1 MELEKMLNI
10 ITGMN
15 YMDVNLYMVHNVNS
29 KNGRGYSTVNPSIG
43 SNFKKQIRSIVIDEL
58 TRYKGSTQ
66 VQYNPIGTLDNVV
79 EKAKVKSVKSIDTL
93 KEALDKPLQKF
104 GFKNDSFNCFIYEFP
119 YKDKNGESKSLLV
132 FRRTKKL
139 KSFKKGFIGYLNAG
153 TFQELKNSDMLATDE
168 YIDFIMDEEDIYI
181 FQHISFERIFNLR
194 SKFIEK
200 AKSVLSNTKLADKI
214 ENFDKLR
221 EEALDNQS
229 YVKRLAKLS
238 KGKND
243 AALFLEDLDA
253 TKKVINDFNLDIK
266 FNETG
271 DKLVFRGES
280 QVASFIGLMQD
291 AYYQT
296 LIGKHKGMDKRR

>member
-1 MELEKMLNI
+1 MNLDEMLDIVKKVNS
-10 ITGMN
+10 N
-15 YMDVNLYMVHNVNS
+15 DVNLYMVHNVNS
-29 KNGRGYSTVNPSIG
+29 KKGRGYSVVNPTIG
-43 SNFKKQIRSIVIDEL
+43 NTFKQQLQSIVQDEL
-58 TRYKGSTQ
+58 TRYEGIPQ
-66 VQYNPIGTLDNVV
+66 AQYNPIGTLDNVV
-79 EKAKVKSVKSIDTL
+79 EKAEVKSVKLISTL

-104 GFKNDSFNCFIYEFP
+104 NFNNDSFNCFIYEFP
-119 YKDKNGESKSLLV
+119 YKDKNGELKSLLV
-132 FRRTKKL
+132 FRRTKKF
-139 KSFKKGFIGYLNAG
+139 KSFKKGFIGYLTAG
-153 TFQELKNSDMLATDE
+153 TFKELKNSDMLATDE
-168 YIDFIMDEEDIYI
+168 YIDFIMDENDIYI

-200 AKSVLSNTKLADKI
+200 AKSVLSNKKLSEKI

-229 YVKRLAKLS
+229 YVKRLAKLN

-253 TKKVINDFNLDIK
+253 TKKVIDDFNLDIK
-266 FNETG
+266 FNEAG

>member
-1 MELEKMLNI
+1 MNLDEMLDIVKKVNS
-10 ITGMN
+10 N
-15 YMDVNLYMVHNVNS
+15 DVNLYMVHNVNS
-29 KNGRGYSTVNPSIG
+29 KKGRGYSVVNPTIG
-43 SNFKKQIRSIVIDEL
+43 NAFRQQLQSIVQDEI
-58 TRYKGSTQ
+58 TRYEGSPQ
-66 VQYNPIGTLDNVV
+66 AQYNPIGTLDNVV
-79 EKAKVKSVKSIDTL
+79 ERAKVKSVKPISTL

-104 GFKNDSFNCFIYEFP
+104 DFNNDSFNCFIYEFS
-119 YKDKNGESKSLLV
+119 YKDKNGELKSLLV
-132 FRRTKKL
+132 FRRTKKF
-139 KSFKKGFIGYLNAG
+139 KSFKKGFIGYLING
-153 TFQELKNSDMLATDE
+153 TFNELKNSDMLATDE
-168 YIDFIMDEEDIYI
+168 YIDFIMDEDDIYI

-200 AKSVLSNTKLADKI
+200 ATSVLSNTKLSEKI

-229 YVKRLAKLS
+229 YVKRLAKLN

-253 TKKVINDFNLDIK
+253 TKKVIDDFNLDIK
-266 FNETG
+266 FNEAG

>member
-1 MELEKMLNI
+1 MNLDEMLDVVKKVDSD
-10 ITGMN
+10 
-15 YMDVNLYMVHNVNS
+15 DVNLYMVHNVNS
-29 KNGRGYSTVNPSIG
+29 IKGRGYSVVNPTIGNTFKQQLQSIA
-43 SNFKKQIRSIVIDEL
+43 QDEL
-58 TRYKGSTQ
+58 TRYEGCPQ
-66 VQYNPIGTLDNVV
+66 AQYNPTGTLDNVV
-79 EKAKVKSVKSIDTL
+79 EKAKVKSVKPISTL

-104 GFKNDSFNCFIYEFP
+104 NFNNDSFNCFIYEFP
-119 YKDKNGESKSLLV
+119 YKDKNGELKSLLV
-132 FRRTKKL
+132 FRRTKKF

-153 TFQELKNSDMLATDE
+153 TFQKLKNSDMLATDE

-194 SKFIEK
+194 SKFVEK

-266 FNETG
+266 FNEAG

>member
-1 MELEKMLNI
+1 MNLDEMLDIVKKVNS
-10 ITGMN
+10 N
-15 YMDVNLYMVHNVNS
+15 DVNLYMVHNVNS
-29 KNGRGYSTVNPSIG
+29 KKGRGYSVVNPTIG
-43 SNFKKQIRSIVIDEL
+43 NAFRQQLQSIVQDEI
-58 TRYKGSTQ
+58 TRYEGSPQ
-66 VQYNPIGTLDNVV
+66 AQYNPIGTLDNVV
-79 EKAKVKSVKSIDTL
+79 ERAKVKSVKPISTL

-104 GFKNDSFNCFIYEFP
+104 NFNNDSFNCFIYEFS
-119 YKDKNGESKSLLV
+119 YKDKNGELKSLLV
-132 FRRTKKL
+132 FRRTKKF
-139 KSFKKGFIGYLNAG
+139 KSFKKGFIGYLING
-153 TFQELKNSDMLATDE
+153 TFNELKNSDMLATDE
-168 YIDFIMDEEDIYI
+168 YIDFIMDEDDIYI

-200 AKSVLSNTKLADKI
+200 ATSVLSNTKLSEKI

-229 YVKRLAKLS
+229 YVKRLAKLN

-253 TKKVINDFNLDIK
+253 TKKVIVDFNLDIK
-266 FNETG
+266 FNEAG

>member
-1 MELEKMLNI
+1 MNLDEMLDIVKKVNS
-10 ITGMN
+10 N
-15 YMDVNLYMVHNVNS
+15 DVNLYMVHNVNS
-29 KNGRGYSTVNPSIG
+29 KKGRGYSVVNPTIG
-43 SNFKKQIRSIVIDEL
+43 NAFRQQLQSIVQDEI
-58 TRYKGSTQ
+58 TRYEGSPQ
-66 VQYNPIGTLDNVV
+66 AQYNPIGTLDNVV
-79 EKAKVKSVKSIDTL
+79 ERAKVKSVKPISTL

-104 GFKNDSFNCFIYEFP
+104 NFNNDSFNCFIYEFS
-119 YKDKNGESKSLLV
+119 YKDKNGELKSLLV
-132 FRRTKKL
+132 FRRTKKF
-139 KSFKKGFIGYLNAG
+139 KSFKKGFIGYLING
-153 TFQELKNSDMLATDE
+153 TFNELKNSDMLATDE
-168 YIDFIMDEEDIYI
+168 YIDFIMDEDDIYI

-200 AKSVLSNTKLADKI
+200 ATSVLSNTKLSEKI

-229 YVKRLAKLS
+229 YVKRLAKLN

-253 TKKVINDFNLDIK
+253 TKKVIDDFNLDIK
-266 FNETG
+266 FNEAG